1 MTKLTKYD
9 IINDI
14 RIVLY
19 NNFLRCKHISSIKG
33 GEYPLSK
40 IFSSEFNYN
49 IPSYQRPY
57 SWTIQEAGILFDD
70 LYDFYKNENKEENYF
85 LGSIVLI
92 KQDDYPKSDVIDGQ
106 QRLTTLTILLAVIAH
121 SLSDSDDRDE
131 FKSYINEKGIKSQ
144 GIKPKPR
151 LKIRERDNNFFKS
164 YIQELKIDELTS
176 LKPDSQ
182 DTEAKANIIRNA
194 QILQQ
199 KINDTF
205 ANEADI
211 FDFGSFLVQRC
222 YLVVVSTPSQ
232 QSAFRIFSVMNSRGM
247 NLLATDIIKSDV
259 IGKINEDNRDDYT
272 DKWEEIETQLGRDD
286 FNDLFGHIRMI
297 KMKSKA
303 KKSLQE
309 EFYKYVLTDINNDT
323 AIEFIDD
330 VLEPYSDAYNIIRK
344 AIYTSTENAEKVNN
358 ILRWLNRIDNSD
370 WLPPAMVFYC
380 NHKTESDILLTFF
393 EKLERLASYMR
404 MTSFDINHRIERYA
418 RLISDL
424 QDENDDSIYGESI
437 ELSASEQNEFIS
449 ELNSDIY
456 KMTGAKRNYLIL
468 RLDAFL
474 SDGAASYKSN
484 VLSIEHVLP
493 QTVSPGSEWDKTWTD
508 VDDRSYWLNK
518 IGNLIPLTKRHNSKA
533 QNYDFKTKKE
543 KYFKNTDAGV
553 TSYALAT
560 DVLNYD
566 EWTPDIVKERQT
578 KLIDAYKKGW
588 NLEETKVDA
597 VVDNAAIQVIK
608 TISENDIRARILRIP
623 AKIKERIPE
632 SMTSYTVTFNGAT
645 VKELTIAKERD
656 YFAKVTELYKKYG
669 LIDTD
674 GSFVPKQITWS
685 MDESGTLSATIE

>member
-1 MTKLTKYD
+1 M
-9 IINDI
+9 
-14 RIVLY
+14 
-19 NNFLRCKHISSIKG
+19 SSIKG

-57 SWTIQEAGILFDD
+57 AWTIQETGILFDD
-70 LYDFYKNENKEENYF
+70 LYDFYKNEDKEENYF

-92 KQDDYPKSDVIDGQ
+92 KQDDDPKSDVIDGQ
-106 QRLTTLTILLAVIAH
+106 QRLTTLTILFAIIAH

-131 FKSYINEKGIKSQ
+131 FKNYINEKGIKSQ
-144 GIKPKPR
+144 GIQPKPR
-151 LKIRERDNNFFKS
+151 LRIRERDNGFFKD
-164 YIQELKIDELTS
+164 YVQELKIDELTS
-176 LKPDSQ
+176 LNPESQ

-199 KINDTF
+199 KIKDTF

-211 FDFGSFLVQRC
+211 FAFGSFLVQRC
-222 YLVVVSTPSQ
+222 YIVVVSTPSQ

-286 FNDLFGHIRMI
+286 FNDLFGYIRMI
-297 KMKSKA
+297 KMKCKA

-323 AIEFIDD
+323 AIEFIDN

-380 NHKTESDILLTFF
+380 KHKTESDILLTFF

-418 RLISDL
+418 RLISNL

-449 ELNSDIY
+449 MLNSDIY
-456 KMTGAKRNYLIL
+456 KMTGIKRNYLIL

-493 QTVSPGSEWDKTWTD
+493 QTVSPGSEWNKTWTD

-566 EWTPDIVKERQT
+566 EWTPDIVKARQK
-578 KLIDAYKKGW
+578 KLIDTYKKGW
-588 NLEETKVDA
+588 DLKESKVDA
-597 VVDNAAIQVIK
+597 VIDNAAIQVIK

-632 SMTSYTVTFNGAT
+632 SMTSYTVTFNGET

-669 LIDTD
+669 LIDAD
-674 GSFVPKQITWS
+674 GSFISKQIIWS

>member
-1 MTKLTKYD
+1 
-9 IINDI
+9 
-14 RIVLY
+14 
-19 NNFLRCKHISSIKG
+19 
-33 GEYPLSK
+33 
-40 IFSSEFNYN
+40 
-49 IPSYQRPY
+49 
-57 SWTIQEAGILFDD
+57 
-70 LYDFYKNENKEENYF
+70 
-85 LGSIVLI
+85 
-92 KQDDYPKSDVIDGQ
+92 
-106 QRLTTLTILLAVIAH
+106 
-121 SLSDSDDRDE
+121 
-131 FKSYINEKGIKSQ
+131 
-144 GIKPKPR
+144 
-151 LKIRERDNNFFKS
+151 
-164 YIQELKIDELTS
+164 
-176 LKPDSQ
+176 
-182 DTEAKANIIRNA
+182 
-194 QILQQ
+194 
-199 KINDTF
+199 
-205 ANEADI
+205 
-211 FDFGSFLVQRC
+211 
-222 YLVVVSTPSQ
+222 
-232 QSAFRIFSVMNSRGM
+232 MNSRGM

-259 IGKINEDNRDDYT
+259 IGKLNEDNRDDYT
-272 DKWEEIETQLGRDD
+272 KKWEEIETRLGRED

-309 EFYKYVLTDINNDT
+309 EFYKYVLTNINNDT
-323 AIEFIDD
+323 AIDFIDK

-344 AIYTSTENAEKVNN
+344 AVYTSTENAEKVNN
-358 ILRWLNRIDNSD
+358 ILKWLNRIDNSD

-380 NHKTESDILLTFF
+380 KHKAEPDVLLTFF
-393 EKLERLASYMR
+393 EKLERLANYMR
-404 MTSFDINHRIERYA
+404 MTSFDINHRIERYS

-437 ELSASEQNEFIS
+437 ELSASEQNAFIS

-468 RLDAFL
+468 RLDAFM

-493 QTVSPGSEWDKTWTD
+493 QTVSTGSEWDSAWTD
-508 VDDRSYWLNK
+508 LEERSYWLNK

-566 EWTPDIVKERQT
+566 EWTPEIVKARQK

-588 NLEETKVDA
+588 DLEETTFEA

-623 AKIKERIPE
+623 AKIKERILE
-632 SMTSYTVTFNGAT
+632 SMTSYTVTFNGEVA
-645 VKELTIAKERD
+645 KELTITKERD

-669 LIDTD
+669 LIDAD
-674 GSFVPKQITWS
+674 GTFTPKQITWS
-685 MDESGTLSATIE
+685 IEESGTLSATIE

>member
-1 MTKLTKYD
+1 M
-9 IINDI
+9 
-14 RIVLY
+14 
-19 NNFLRCKHISSIKG
+19 SSIKG

-70 LYDFYKNENKEENYF
+70 LYDFYKNEDKEENYF

-92 KQDDYPKSDVIDGQ
+92 KRDDDPKSDVIDGQ

-131 FKSYINEKGIKSQ
+131 FKNYINEKGIKSQ

-176 LKPDSQ
+176 LKPASQ
-182 DTEAKANIIRNA
+182 DTEAKADIIRNA

-199 KINDTF
+199 KIKDTF
-205 ANEADI
+205 DNETDI

-323 AIEFIDD
+323 AIEFIDN

-358 ILRWLNRIDNSD
+358 ILKWLNRIDNSD

-380 NHKTESDILLTFF
+380 NHKTEPDILLTFF

-493 QTVSPGSEWDKTWTD
+493 QTVSPGSEWDKTWAD

-566 EWTPDIVKERQT
+566 EWTADIVKARQK

-588 NLEETKVDA
+588 DLKETAVEA
-597 VVDNAAIQVIK
+597 VVDNAAVQVIK

-632 SMTSYTVTFNGAT
+632 VITSYTVTFNGET

-656 YFAKVTELYKKYG
+656 YFAKVTDLYKKYG
-669 LIDTD
+669 LINAD

-685 MDESGTLSATIE
+685 MDESGTLSAIIK

>member
-1 MTKLTKYD
+1 M
-9 IINDI
+9 
-14 RIVLY
+14 
-19 NNFLRCKHISSIKG
+19 SSIKG

-70 LYDFYKNENKEENYF
+70 LYDFYKNEDKEENYF

-131 FKSYINEKGIKSQ
+131 FKNYINEKGIKSQ

-164 YIQELKIDELTS
+164 YIQDLKIDELVA
-176 LKPDSQ
+176 LKPEAQ
-182 DTEAKANIIRNA
+182 DTEAKAHIVRNA
-194 QILQQ
+194 EILQK
-199 KINDTF
+199 KIKETF
-205 ANEADI
+205 SNEDDI

-272 DKWEEIETQLGRDD
+272 EKWEEIETQLGRDD

-303 KKSLQE
+303 KKSLQG

-323 AIEFIDD
+323 AIEFIDK
-330 VLEPYSDAYNIIRK
+330 VLEPYSDAYNIIKK
-344 AIYTSTENAEKVNN
+344 AVYTSTENAEKVNN
-358 ILRWLNRIDNSD
+358 ILKWLNRIDNSD

-380 NHKTESDILLTFF
+380 KHKTESDKLLTFF

-437 ELSASEQNEFIS
+437 ELSVSEQNAFIS

-468 RLDAFL
+468 RLDAFM

-493 QTVSPGSEWDKTWTD
+493 QTVSPGSEWDKTWAD

-566 EWTPDIVKERQT
+566 EWTPDIVKARQK

-588 NLEETKVDA
+588 DLIETA
-597 VVDNAAIQVIK
+597 VESVIHNAAVQVIK

-623 AKIKERIPE
+623 AKIKDRIPE
-632 SMTSYTVTFNGAT
+632 SMTSYTVTFNGET

-656 YFAKVTELYKKYG
+656 YFAKVTDLYKKYG
-669 LIDTD
+669 LIDAD
-674 GSFVPKQITWS
+674 GSFIPKQITWS
-685 MDESGTLSATIE
+685 MDEDGALSATINSPASPQNAQDN

>member
-1 MTKLTKYD
+1 M
-9 IINDI
+9 
-14 RIVLY
+14 
-19 NNFLRCKHISSIKG
+19 SSIKG

-57 SWTIQEAGILFDD
+57 AWTIQETGILFDD
-70 LYDFYKNENKEENYF
+70 LYDFYKNEDKEENYF

-92 KQDDYPKSDVIDGQ
+92 KQDDNPKSDVIDGQ
-106 QRLTTLTILLAVIAH
+106 QRLTTLTILFAIIAH

-131 FKSYINEKGIKSQ
+131 FKNYINEKGIKSQ

-151 LKIRERDNNFFKS
+151 LKIRERDNGFFKD
-164 YIQELKIDELTS
+164 YVQELKIDELTS
-176 LKPDSQ
+176 LNPESQ

-199 KINDTF
+199 KIKDTF

-211 FDFGSFLVQRC
+211 FAFGSFLVQRC
-222 YLVVVSTPSQ
+222 YIVVVSTPSQ

-286 FNDLFGHIRMI
+286 FNNLFGYIRMI
-297 KMKSKA
+297 KMKCKA

-323 AIEFIDD
+323 AIEFIDN

-380 NHKTESDILLTFF
+380 KHKTESDILLTFF

-418 RLISDL
+418 RLISNL
-424 QDENDDSIYGESI
+424 
-437 ELSASEQNEFIS
+437 
-449 ELNSDIY
+449 Y
-456 KMTGAKRNYLIL
+456 KMTGVKRNYLIL

-484 VLSIEHVLP
+484 ILSIEHVLP
-493 QTVSPGSEWDKTWTD
+493 QKVEPGSEWDIIWNDKKERTD
-508 VDDRSYWLNK
+508 WLNK
-518 IGNLIPLTKRHNSKA
+518 IGNLIPLTRRHNSKA

-566 EWTPDIVKERQT
+566 EWTPDIVKARQK
-578 KLIDAYKKGW
+578 KLIDTYKKGW
-588 NLEETKVDA
+588 DLKESKVDA
-597 VVDNAAIQVIK
+597 VIDNAAIQVIK

-632 SMTSYTVTFNGAT
+632 SMTSYTVTFNGKT

-656 YFAKVTELYKKYG
+656 YFAKVTELYKKYR
-669 LIDTD
+669 LIDAD
-674 GSFVPKQITWS
+674 GSFISKQIIWS
-685 MDESGTLSATIE
+685 MDESGALSATIE

>member
-1 MTKLTKYD
+1 M
-9 IINDI
+9 
-14 RIVLY
+14 
-19 NNFLRCKHISSIKG
+19 SSIKG

-70 LYDFYKNENKEENYF
+70 LYDFYKNEDKEENYF

-164 YIQELKIDELTS
+164 YVQELKIDELTS

-182 DTEAKANIIRNA
+182 DTEAKANIVRNA
-194 QILQQ
+194 QTLQQ
-199 KINDTF
+199 KIKDTF

-323 AIEFIDD
+323 AIAFIDN

-380 NHKTESDILLTFF
+380 KHKTESDILLTFF

-566 EWTPDIVKERQT
+566 EWTPDIVKARQT

-588 NLEETKVDA
+588 DLKETAVEA
-597 VVDNAAIQVIK
+597 VVDNAAVQVIK

-623 AKIKERIPE
+623 AKIKERISE
-632 SMTSYTVTFNGAT
+632 SMTSYTVTFNGET

-656 YFAKVTELYKKYG
+656 YFAKVTDLYKKYG
-669 LIDTD
+669 LIEAD

-685 MDESGTLSATIE
+685 MDENGNLSATIK

>member
-1 MTKLTKYD
+1 
-9 IINDI
+9 
-14 RIVLY
+14 
-19 NNFLRCKHISSIKG
+19 
-33 GEYPLSK
+33 
-40 IFSSEFNYN
+40 
-49 IPSYQRPY
+49 
-57 SWTIQEAGILFDD
+57 
-70 LYDFYKNENKEENYF
+70 
-85 LGSIVLI
+85 
-92 KQDDYPKSDVIDGQ
+92 
-106 QRLTTLTILLAVIAH
+106 
-121 SLSDSDDRDE
+121 
-131 FKSYINEKGIKSQ
+131 
-144 GIKPKPR
+144 
-151 LKIRERDNNFFKS
+151 
-164 YIQELKIDELTS
+164 
-176 LKPDSQ
+176 
-182 DTEAKANIIRNA
+182 
-194 QILQQ
+194 
-199 KINDTF
+199 
-205 ANEADI
+205 
-211 FDFGSFLVQRC
+211 
-222 YLVVVSTPSQ
+222 
-232 QSAFRIFSVMNSRGM
+232 MNSRGM

-297 KMKSKA
+297 KMKCKA

-323 AIEFIDD
+323 AIEFIDN

-380 NHKTESDILLTFF
+380 KHKTESDILLTFF

-508 VDDRSYWLNK
+508 VYDRSYWLNK

-533 QNYDFKTKKE
+533 QNYGFKTKKE
-543 KYFKNTDAGV
+543 KYFKNTDTGV

-566 EWTPDIVKERQT
+566 EWTPDIVKARQT

-588 NLEETKVDA
+588 DLKETAVEA
-597 VVDNAAIQVIK
+597 VVDNAAVQVIK

-623 AKIKERIPE
+623 AKIKERISE
-632 SMTSYTVTFNGAT
+632 SMTSYTVIFNGET

-656 YFAKVTELYKKYG
+656 YFAKVTDLYKKYG
-669 LIDTD
+669 LIEAD

-685 MDESGTLSATIE
+685 MDESGNLSATIK

>member
-1 MTKLTKYD
+1 M
-9 IINDI
+9 
-14 RIVLY
+14 
-19 NNFLRCKHISSIKG
+19 SSIKG

-70 LYDFYKNENKEENYF
+70 LYDFYKNEDKEENYF

-151 LKIRERDNNFFKS
+151 LKIREWDNNFFKS

-323 AIEFIDD
+323 AIEFIDN

-380 NHKTESDILLTFF
+380 KHKTESEILLTFF

>member
-1 MTKLTKYD
+1 M
-9 IINDI
+9 
-14 RIVLY
+14 
-19 NNFLRCKHISSIKG
+19 SSIKG

-70 LYDFYKNENKEENYF
+70 LYDFYKNEDKEENYF

-131 FKSYINEKGIKSQ
+131 FKNYINEKGIKSQ

-164 YIQELKIDELTS
+164 YIQELKINELIT
-176 LKPDSQ
+176 LKPESQ
-182 DTEAKANIIRNA
+182 DTEAKANIVRNA
-194 QILQQ
+194 QILQ
-199 KINDTF
+199 KKLKETF

-222 YLVVVSTPSQ
+222 YLIVVSTPSQ

-272 DKWEEIETQLGRDD
+272 KKWEEIETQLGRDD

-323 AIEFIDD
+323 AIEFIDK

-380 NHKTESDILLTFF
+380 KHKAESDILLTFF

-437 ELSASEQNEFIS
+437 ELSASEQNAFIS

-484 VLSIEHVLP
+484 VLSIEHVFP
-493 QTVSPGSEWDKTWTD
+493 QTISPGSEWDMIWTD
-508 VDDRSYWLNK
+508 VDDRAYWLNK

-566 EWTPDIVKERQT
+566 EWTPDIVKARQK

-588 NLEETKVDA
+588 DLEETTVEA
-597 VVDNAAIQVIK
+597 VVDNAAVQVIK

-632 SMTSYTVTFNGAT
+632 SMTSYTVTFNGET
-645 VKELTIAKERD
+645 IKELTIAKERD
-656 YFAKVTELYKKYG
+656 YFAKVTDLYKKYG
-669 LIDTD
+669 LIDAD
-674 GSFVPKQITWS
+674 GSFIPKQITWS
-685 MDESGTLSATIE
+685 MDEDGALSAAIK

>member
-1 MTKLTKYD
+1 M
-9 IINDI
+9 
-14 RIVLY
+14 
-19 NNFLRCKHISSIKG
+19 SSIKG

-57 SWTIQEAGILFDD
+57 SWTVQEAGILFDD
-70 LYDFYKNENKEENYF
+70 LYDFYKNEDKEENYF

-131 FKSYINEKGIKSQ
+131 FKNYINEKGIKSQ

-164 YIQELKIDELTS
+164 YVQELKIDELTS

-182 DTEAKANIIRNA
+182 DTEAKANIVRNA
-194 QILQQ
+194 QTLQQ
-199 KINDTF
+199 KIKDTF

-323 AIEFIDD
+323 AIEFIDN

-380 NHKTESDILLTFF
+380 KHKAESDILLTFF

-493 QTVSPGSEWDKTWTD
+493 QTVSLGSEWDKTWTD

-566 EWTPDIVKERQT
+566 EWTPDIVKARQK

-588 NLEETKVDA
+588 DLKETAVEA

-623 AKIKERIPE
+623 AKIKERISE
-632 SMTSYTVTFNGAT
+632 SMTSYTVTFNGET

-656 YFAKVTELYKKYG
+656 YFAKVTDLYKKYG
-669 LIDTD
+669 LIEAD
-674 GSFVPKQITWS
+674 GSFVPKEITWS
-685 MDESGTLSATIE
+685 MDESGNLSATIK

>member
-1 MTKLTKYD
+1 M
-9 IINDI
+9 
-14 RIVLY
+14 
-19 NNFLRCKHISSIKG
+19 SSIKG

-286 FNDLFGHIRMI
+286 FNDLFRHIRMI

-685 MDESGTLSATIE
+685 MDESGTLSAKIE

>member
-1 MTKLTKYD
+1 M
-9 IINDI
+9 
-14 RIVLY
+14 
-19 NNFLRCKHISSIKG
+19 SSIKG

-57 SWTIQEAGILFDD
+57 SWTTQEAGILFDD
-70 LYDFYKNENKEENYF
+70 LYDFYKNEDKEENYF

-121 SLSDSDDRDE
+121 GLSDSDDRDE
-131 FKSYINEKGIKSQ
+131 FKNYINEKGIKSQ

-151 LKIRERDNNFFKS
+151 LKIRERDNIFFKS
-164 YIQELKIDELTS
+164 YIQELKIDELIT
-176 LKPDSQ
+176 LKPDEQ

-194 QILQQ
+194 EILQK
-199 KINDTF
+199 KITESF
-205 ANEADI
+205 SNEAGI
-211 FDFGSFLVQRC
+211 FNFGSFLVQRC

-272 DKWEEIETQLGRDD
+272 EKWEEIETQLGRDD

-323 AIEFIDD
+323 AIDFIDK
-330 VLEPYSDAYNIIRK
+330 VLEPYSDAYNIIKK
-344 AIYTSTENAEKVNN
+344 AVYTSTENAEKVNN
-358 ILRWLNRIDNSD
+358 ILKWLNRIDNSD

-380 NHKTESDILLTFF
+380 KYKTESDKLLTFF

-424 QDENDDSIYGESI
+424 QDEKDDSIYSESI
-437 ELSASEQNEFIS
+437 ELSASEQNSFIS

-468 RLDAFL
+468 RLDAFM

-508 VDDRSYWLNK
+508 IDDRSYWLNK

-566 EWTPDIVKERQT
+566 EWTPDIVKARQK

-588 NLEETKVDA
+588 DLKETAVEY
-597 VVDNAAIQVIK
+597 VVDNAAVKVIK

-623 AKIKERIPE
+623 AKIKDRIPE
-632 SMTSYTVTFNGAT
+632 AMTSYTVTFNGET

-656 YFAKVTELYKKYG
+656 YFAKVTDLYKKYG
-669 LIDTD
+669 LIDSD
-674 GSFVPKQITWS
+674 GSFTPKQITWS
-685 MDESGTLSATIE
+685 MDEDGALSVIIN

>member
-1 MTKLTKYD
+1 M
-9 IINDI
+9 
-14 RIVLY
+14 
-19 NNFLRCKHISSIKG
+19 SSIKG

-57 SWTIQEAGILFDD
+57 SWTVQEAGILFDD
-70 LYDFYKNENKEENYF
+70 LYDFYKNEDKEENYF

-164 YIQELKIDELTS
+164 YVQELKIDELTS

-199 KINDTF
+199 KIKDTF

-323 AIEFIDD
+323 AIAFIDN

-553 TSYALAT
+553 TSYTLAT

-566 EWTPDIVKERQT
+566 EWTPEIVKARQK

-588 NLEETKVDA
+588 DLKETKVDA

>member
-1 MTKLTKYD
+1 
-9 IINDI
+9 
-14 RIVLY
+14 
-19 NNFLRCKHISSIKG
+19 
-33 GEYPLSK
+33 
-40 IFSSEFNYN
+40 
-49 IPSYQRPY
+49 
-57 SWTIQEAGILFDD
+57 
-70 LYDFYKNENKEENYF
+70 

-131 FKSYINEKGIKSQ
+131 FKNYINEKGIKSQ

-164 YIQELKIDELTS
+164 YVQELKIDELTS

-182 DTEAKANIIRNA
+182 DTEAKANIVRNA
-194 QILQQ
+194 QTLQQ
-199 KINDTF
+199 KIKDTF

-232 QSAFRIFSVMNSRGM
+232 QSAFRIFSVMNSRGI

-259 IGKINEDNRDDYT
+259 IGKINEDNRDNYT

-323 AIEFIDD
+323 AISFIDN
-330 VLEPYSDAYNIIRK
+330 VLEPYSDAYNIIKK
-344 AIYTSTENAEKVNN
+344 AIYISTENAEKVNN

-380 NHKTESDILLTFF
+380 KHRAESDILLTFF

-418 RLISDL
+418 RLISDI
-424 QDENDDSIYGESI
+424 QDENDNSIYGESI

-493 QTVSPGSEWDKTWTD
+493 QTVSPGSDWDNIWTD
-508 VDDRSYWLNK
+508 VDDRAYWLNK

-560 DVLNYD
+560 DVLNYN
-566 EWTPDIVKERQT
+566 EWTPDIVKERQK

-588 NLEETKVDA
+588 DLKETAVEA
-597 VVDNAAIQVIK
+597 VVENAAVQVIK

-623 AKIKERIPE
+623 AKIKERISE
-632 SMTSYTVTFNGAT
+632 SMTSYTVTFNGET

-669 LIDTD
+669 LIDAD
-674 GSFVPKQITWS
+674 NSFVPKQITWS
-685 MDESGTLSATIE
+685 MDESDNLSATIK